1 MNKLN
6 LTKVILI
13 SVLLYTVIVSK
24 IFATT
29 ISGTYYGKSC
39 GTSCKSDNILQD
51 PFEVVNMVTSIFGL
65 SDKNVSFLLIKK
77 MKRLFL
83 FYF

>member
-6 LTKVILI
+6 LTKVIIL
-13 SVLLYTVIVSK
+13 SALLYTVIVSK

-51 PFEVVNMVTSIFGL
+51 PFEVVNMVTS
-65 SDKNVSFLLIKK
+65 FLG
-77 MKRLFL
+77 
-83 FYF
+83 